1 MKYLKIITYELF
13 VFLVFYL
20 LFLHIRIAQI
30 PNQTVPD
37 NADYLIIL
45 GARVIGTDPSPLLQ
59 ERINTA
65 AAYLEDNPF
74 SRYCY

>member
-1 MKYLKIITYELF
+1 

-30 PNQTVPD
+30 PNQSVPD